1 MSRKGPVPADSPAP
15 PAPRRRAERLAPEV
29 FGLPAAA
36 MRAGHYTDQ
45 YFNWARRVLEAEAR
59 APSVTMQVFQKKD
72 VLLAGTDEAVA
83 ILRLC
88 VAEGYRWE
96 DLEVWSLGDGD
107 RAAPGET
114 VMLIRGPYPAFAHL
128 ETLYLGALARGT
140 RVATGTRRAVEAAW
154 PAPVLYFAARHD
166 HWAVQMADGWAAH
179 VAGAAGVSTDAQGAW
194 WGGSGEGTLPHS
206 LIAAYSGDTVA
217 ATAALARRVPDSVRV
232 VSLVDFDNDC
242 VGTAL
247 EVARALGE
255 KLYAVRLDT
264 AENMVDRSLAG
275 EAEAGGASAREL
287 RGVNRLARAQGAGC
301 PRPERL
307 RPCAHRGLGRV
318 RRRQDPPLPQ
328 RRGSGGRLRGGL
340 VADPGPGQLH
350 GGRREGGRRSGRQG
364 GTALSAQPVARAGG
378 VTFIT
383 GRTRMTRIGWVV
395 DVQRD
400 FMEPDGRLYVRD
412 LFDDGDPGAV
422 TAEPRL
428 VEAVEWMHAHAALVV
443 YTGDWHG
450 YDDAEI
456 DAKNPDPGKGTYP
469 PHCMGRSDGSRGAA
483 RRGDHSVA
491 GLPDCLVLQV
501 HATPTEVHALVARWR
516 RRPRPVLIRKDRFD
530 VFEGNRGADLFV
542 ESIARALDPVE
553 FFVAGVARDVCV
565 TQAID
570 GLQARGHR
578 VTAIRD
584 AMWGL
589 GLEAEEDTLA
599 RWREKGR
606 VIEVADLPRDET
618 EAGGVGARR
627 MSVPSP
633 TGDRQPG
640 AGR

>member
-1 MSRKGPVPADSPAP
+1 
-15 PAPRRRAERLAPEV
+15 
-29 FGLPAAA
+29 
-36 MRAGHYTDQ
+36 
-45 YFNWARRVLEAEAR
+45 
-59 APSVTMQVFQKKD
+59 
-72 VLLAGTDEAVA
+72 
-83 ILRLC
+83 
-88 VAEGYRWE
+88 
-96 DLEVWSLGDGD
+96 
-107 RAAPGET
+107 
-114 VMLIRGPYPAFAHL
+114 
-128 ETLYLGALARGT
+128 
-140 RVATGTRRAVEAAW
+140 
-154 PAPVLYFAARHD
+154 
-166 HWAVQMADGWAAH
+166 
-179 VAGAAGVSTDAQGAW
+179 
-194 WGGSGEGTLPHS
+194 
-206 LIAAYSGDTVA
+206 
-217 ATAALARRVPDSVRV
+217 
-232 VSLVDFDNDC
+232 
-242 VGTAL
+242 
-247 EVARALGE
+247 
-255 KLYAVRLDT
+255 
-264 AENMVDRSLAG
+264 
-275 EAEAGGASAREL
+275 
-287 RGVNRLARAQGAGC
+287 
-301 PRPERL
+301 
-307 RPCAHRGLGRV
+307 
-318 RRRQDPPLPQ
+318 
-328 RRGSGGRLRGGL
+328 
-340 VADPGPGQLH
+340 
-350 GGRREGGRRSGRQG
+350 
-364 GTALSAQPVARAGG
+364 
-378 VTFIT
+378 
-383 GRTRMTRIGWVV
+383 MTRIGWVV

-400 FMEPDGRLYVRD
+400 FMEPGGRLYVRD

-469 PHCMGRSDGSRGAA
+469 PHCMGRSTNPAERLGAEIIPSLA
-483 RRGDHSVA
+483 SS
-491 GLPDCLVLQV
+491 DCLVLQV

-606 VIEVADLPRDET
+606 VIEAADLPRDET